1 MIPVFRNS
9 VLGPV
14 DVHPVFLG
22 VLVVMRLP
30 LAGCTVAL
38 LKKHVAQEEI
48 LDSVL
53 INSEK

>member
-1 MIPVFRNS
+1 M
-9 VLGPV
+9 G
-14 DVHPVFLG
+14 VHPVFLG